1 MKTHLT
7 VHEMLIWHD
16 QPQLFVAKDK
26 IGGQHLCLAIDDE
39 GNFIS
44 VALSAERLQS
54 IRQCKTDLYTA
65 FAQSELGR
73 WSLVAYTTAQ
83 QLEAELQPDG
93 THIPEA
99 YLPELG
105 AFLPRQALFSQDA
118 FSVVKVSAVAKE
130 AGMNPTLLR
139 QYLAGVKY
147 PSREQAKRIQDALH
161 RVAQRLLAIEL
172 V

>member
-1 MKTHLT
+1 
-7 VHEMLIWHD
+7 
-16 QPQLFVAKDK
+16 
-26 IGGQHLCLAIDDE
+26 
-39 GNFIS
+39 
-44 VALSAERLQS
+44 
-54 IRQCKTDLYTA
+54 
-65 FAQSELGR
+65 LGR

-99 YLPELG
+99 YLPEPG

-139 QYLAGVKY
+139 QYLAGVKH